1 MTPTPTICA
10 SVALRHR
17 PPALRPAH
25 GHRRAPARWR
35 TTATFLASSRELEQ
49 QLTSQPEAE
58 HDQGWNYAIK
68 VAKIERAI
76 AFYTGALGA
85 EVRLRG
91 EVLGCAYALI
101 RLGDTRLILF
111 EKAPYEDRPGTPL
124 PLGFLHDV
132 YEVDDF
138 DARIARLRGTGVRF
152 LMEPQVIEAEFGK
165 RRIGFF
171 ETPDGMRTEV
181 MQILEDALGE

>member
-1 MTPTPTICA
+1 MIKG
-10 SVALRHR
+10 L
-17 PPALRPAH
+17 
-25 GHRRAPARWR
+25 
-35 TTATFLASSRELEQ
+35 
-49 QLTSQPEAE
+49 
-58 HDQGWNYAIK
+58 WNYAIK
-68 VAKIERAI
+68 VAEIERAI
-76 AFYTGALGA
+76 AFYAGPLGA

-111 EKAPYEDRPGTPL
+111 EKAPYENLLGTSL

-138 DARIARLRGTGVRF
+138 DAQIARLGQAGVRF
-152 LMEPQVIEAEFGK
+152 IMEPQVIEAEFG
-165 RRIGFF
+165 RRKIAFF